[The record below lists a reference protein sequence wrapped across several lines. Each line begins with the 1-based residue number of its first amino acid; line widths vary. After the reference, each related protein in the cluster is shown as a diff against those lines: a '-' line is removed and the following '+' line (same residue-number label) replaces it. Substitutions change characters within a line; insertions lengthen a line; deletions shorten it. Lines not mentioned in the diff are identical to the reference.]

1 MLQIECPAV
10 QVNPSLAPFVEHTF
24 CSANTGSISVSRF
37 SSPIPAFLDK
47 ADGRKY
53 SLILQETQALL
64 EVYSASA
71 TADLRS
77 LPRTARCGH
86 PAAHHPRPVGGHG
99 VFLIEQILEARRAL
113 GTILA
118 PR

>member
-1 MLQIECPAV
+1 MLQIERPAV
-10 QVNPSLAPFVEHTF
+10 QVLVAINPNLAPFLEHTSR
-24 CSANTGSISVSRF
+24 SAISVSRF
-37 SSPIPAFLDK
+37 STPIPAFLDK
-47 ADGRKY
+47 ASGRKY
-53 SLILQETQALL
+53 SLFLQETQTLL
-64 EVYSASA
+64 EVYSAST

-77 LPRTARCGH
+77 LRGTSRFGH
-86 PAAHHPRPVGGHG
+86 PAVNHPRPVGGHG

>member
-10 QVNPSLAPFVEHTF
+10 AHTS
-24 CSANTGSISVSRF
+24 CSANTASISVSRF
-37 SSPIPAFLDK
+37 SNPIPAFLDK
-47 ADGRKY
+47 ANGRKY

-64 EVYSASA
+64 EVYSASR

-77 LPRTARCGH
+77 LRRTSRFGH
-86 PAAHHPRPVGGHG
+86 PAVNHPRPVGGHG
-99 VFLIEQILEARRAL
+99 VFLIEQILEAGRAPGSSL
-113 GTILA
+113 V

>member
-1 MLQIECPAV
+1 MLQIECPVV
-10 QVNPSLAPFVEHTF
+10 QVLVAIGPNFGPFLEHAS
-24 CSANTGSISVSRF
+24 CSAISASRF

-71 TADLRS
+71 TADLRT
-77 LPRTARCGH
+77 LRRTSRFGH
-86 PAAHHPRPVGGHG
+86 PAVNHPRPVGGHG